1 MSVDTLLTCYN
12 KGCGKQ
18 FNVSENSDG
27 MSVFVLKIKSKYL
40 NEIFFI
46 ESCTYHPGTPVFHDA
61 LKGWSCCNKKST
73 DFSTF
78 LSYPGC
84 TKGQHSN
91 VKPKEPEKVK
101 EESTKD
107 KVEEIVTRQPLRQ
120 QDPIERPSDDEELI
134 DLQVSV
140 SPSLVNTLGN
150 PKMANS
156 VTFGKQN
163 FDISKIYAQ

>member
-1 MSVDTLLTCYN
+1 M
-12 KGCGKQ
+12 
-18 FNVSENSDG
+18 
-27 MSVFVLKIKSKYL
+27 
-40 NEIFFI
+40 
-46 ESCTYHPGTPVFHDA
+46 
-61 LKGWSCCNKKST
+61 
-73 DFSTF
+73 
-78 LSYPGC
+78 
-84 TKGQHSN
+84 
-91 VKPKEPEKVK
+91 KPKEPEKVK